1 MISDE
6 LKKIISTFESQGV
19 MNFLDPA
26 SEEQISQFEKKNGIR
41 LPEKYRD
48 KLVTLRHHNWVYYS
62 YYPVF
67 DTDTQE
73 IWDKEYHDYM
83 QRKQEWCDKYGC
95 D

>member
-41 LPEKYRD
+41 LPEKYREW
-48 KLVTLRHHNWVYYS
+48 LRFS
-62 YYPVF
+62 DGGVF
-67 DTDTQE
+67 E
-73 IWDKEYHDYM
+73 LMFMK
-83 QRKQEWCDKYGC
+83 
-95 D
+95 